1 VELRGVLLDLD
12 GTLID
17 HEAAVA
23 EALRVWLPTL
33 EVAANAGVLAVW
45 STIQERHVVDWRE
58 RRITF
63 QEQRRRRLRDFLP
76 VVGVP
81 FTDDD
86 DHLDRIFDGYL
97 RCYERSWRAFDD
109 VEEALA
115 AIERAGLRTAVLTNG
130 TAEQQND
137 KLARVGLAGRVGPV
151 YTAEELGA
159 AKPAA
164 GAYLAACR
172 RWGLPPAAVLHVGDR
187 YDLDVEA
194 ARNAGLRA
202 VHLDRGNEGPAQERG
217 RIASLHELA
226 GLLPPPGGEPLDGPA
241 CPGT

>member
-1 VELRGVLLDLD
+1 VKLRGVLLDLD
-12 GTLID
+12 GTLVD
-17 HEAAVA
+17 HEAAVTD
-23 EALRVWLPTL
+23 ALRAWLPSL
-33 EVAANAGVLAVW
+33 GVSANADVLAVW
-45 STIQERHVVDWRE
+45 STLQERHLVDWRE

-76 VVGVP
+76 VIGTP
-81 FTDDD
+81 FIDDD

-97 RCYERSWRAFDD
+97 RCYEASWRVFDD
-109 VEEALA
+109 VDEALA
-115 AIERAGLRTAVLTNG
+115 AIDLAGLQTAVLTNG
-130 TAEQQND
+130 TVEQQND

-164 GAYLAACR
+164 DAYLAACQ

-194 ARNAGLRA
+194 ARGAGLRA
-202 VHLDRGNEGPAQERG
+202 VHLDRKNEGRAHDRG
-217 RIASLHELA
+217 RIASLRELA
-226 GLLPPPGGEPLDGPA
+226 EMLSPIA
-241 CPGT
+241 